1 MSIQI
6 KLFSANT
13 HDGEM
18 TEVLDYNK
26 VVAKLKDCNLGETK
40 LYKSSATCLSVKLK
54 NIQTLDGKIKPRFS
68 NLADGSIITLFDK
81 TPFPTQDTDVV
92 CPHFVELK
100 WANGCNF
107 DCAWCYLNGT
117 LRFRPMGKKPY
128 LKDLDKIRAHLQD
141 YFSQVKT
148 PTILNSGEL
157 SDSLAFEG
165 NGNALSRI
173 ILPLFKTQK
182 RHKLLI
188 LTKSAN
194 VKNILESKAQEQVI
208 ASFSINAP
216 EVAKR
221 WEKKAPSP
229 KQRIKAAKKLYNEGY
244 TIRIRLDPMV
254 PVETWEDGYKE
265 IIDILFNNI
274 IPERITLGSL
284 RGLQST
290 INNSKDT
297 SWLEYLDDKSNWG
310 KKISYEKR
318 FKMYSTIIEHL
329 KNEYNY
335 SSIGLCKET
344 VAMWDKLGMNY
355 RKIKCNC
362 VF

>member
-1 MSIQI
+1 MNIRI
-6 KLFSANT
+6 KLSSPCNI
-13 HDGEM
+13 DDDM
-18 TEVLDYNK
+18 TKILDYNS
-26 VVAKLKDCNLGETK
+26 VVDQLKDSNLGETRR
-40 LYKSSATCLSVKLK
+40 YKSNQTCLSVKLK
-54 NIQTLDGKIKPRFS
+54 NVHTLDGKIKPRFS

-81 TPFPTQDTDVV
+81 TPYPTQNADVV

-128 LKDLDKIRAHLQD
+128 LKDKDKIKTHLQD
-141 YFSQVKT
+141 FLSQVET

-157 SDSLAFEG
+157 SDSLAFEN
-165 NGNALSRI
+165 NGKALSKI
-173 ILPLFKTQK
+173 IVPLFKTQN

-194 VKNILESKAQEQVI
+194 VKKILESEAQDQVI
-208 ASFSINAP
+208 ASFSINAN

-221 WEKKAPSP
+221 WEKKAPRP
-229 KQRIKAAKKLYNEGY
+229 KLRIKAAKRLFDAGY
-244 TIRIRLDPMV
+244 TVRIRLDPMV
-254 PVETWEDGYKE
+254 PIENWESEYKE
-265 IIDILFNNI
+265 IIDRLFENFV
-274 IPERITLGSL
+274 PERVTLGSL

-297 SWLEYLDDKSNWG
+297 SWVEYLDDRSNWG
-310 KKISYEKR
+310 KKISFEKR

-329 KNEYNY
+329 KKEFDY

-355 RKIKCNC
+355 KKIECNC